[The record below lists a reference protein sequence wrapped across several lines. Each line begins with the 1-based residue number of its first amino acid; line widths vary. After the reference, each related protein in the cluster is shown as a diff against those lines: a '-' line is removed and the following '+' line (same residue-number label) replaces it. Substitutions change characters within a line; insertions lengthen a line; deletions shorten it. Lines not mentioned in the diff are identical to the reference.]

1 MLREQRRHTR
11 RTALKAMTGLVLGVY
26 LKPGSSMAQSGAAQI
41 LRPDGSTAGFAPNAF
56 VRIGTDDTVTVLV
69 KHIEFGQGPF
79 TGLATLVAE
88 EMDADWSKVR
98 AEHAPAD
105 NNLYKNLLF
114 GMQGTGGSTAIA
126 NSYEQM
132 RKAGAAAR
140 AMLVEAAAQNWRAP
154 ASEISVDRGILKHT
168 KSNRQGRFG
177 QFAEA
182 AAKLPVPADPPLK
195 DPSKFLLIGREGAV
209 KKLDAPGKSNGTAQF
224 TIDIREPGMLTVV
237 VAHPPRFGSRVA
249 SVDDTQA
256 RTVPGAVDIKQLS
269 SGVAVYADGTWPALK
284 ARDALKITWDD
295 SAAEKRS
302 SSQLIEEYR
311 ALSRQKGIVAG
322 QHGDVDAAQR
332 PAPDRVRVRFSLFGA
347 RADGTARRLP
357 AVGRQH
363 GSGATWQSNA
373 DGRPTNHCG
382 RARAQAGAREP

>member
-1 MLREQRRHTR
+1 MRRAHWRGDAMARSDLDLSR
-11 RTALKAMTGLVLGVY
+11 RSALKGVAGLVIACY
-26 LKPGSSMAQSGAAQI
+26 LPTESARAQPGPAKGLA
-41 LRPDGSTAGFAPNAF
+41 PDGASTSFVPNAF

-88 EMDADWSKVR
+88 ELDADWPKVR

-105 NNLYKNLLF
+105 VNLYKNLLF

-140 AMLVEAAAQNWRAP
+140 AMLVQAAAQSWRVP
-154 ASEISVDRGILKHT
+154 ASEISVDRGILRHA

-182 AAKLPVPADPPLK
+182 AAKLQVPADSLLK
-195 DPSKFLLIGREGAV
+195 DPSKFRLIGREGAV
-209 KKLDAPGKSNGTAQF
+209 KKLDAPAKSNGTAQF

-237 VAHPPRFGSRVA
+237 IAHPPHFGSKVA

-256 RTVPGAVDIKQLS
+256 
-269 SGVAVYADGTWPALK
+269 
-284 ARDALKITWDD
+284 
-295 SAAEKRS
+295 
-302 SSQLIEEYR
+302 
-311 ALSRQKGIVAG
+311 
-322 QHGDVDAAQR
+322 
-332 PAPDRVRVRFSLFGA
+332 
-347 RADGTARRLP
+347 
-357 AVGRQH
+357 
-363 GSGATWQSNA
+363 
-373 DGRPTNHCG
+373 
-382 RARAQAGAREP
+382 